1 MPDMP
6 KETEKE
12 WMARVTAEAQRR
24 LDRFEGKG
32 EDIDVTK
39 SQEPKVMRGPR
50 GGRYTEDRTKDG
62 RPYLRYF

>member
-1 MPDMP
+1 MPNMP

-12 WMARVTAEAQRR
+12 RMARVTAEAQRR
-24 LDRFEGKG
+24 LDRFKEGG
-32 EDIDVTK
+32 EEIDVTV

-62 RPYLRYF
+62 RPYRRYY